1 MFDAELVELAR
12 GGDVQAFA
20 ALFERCRPSLYAV
33 AVGMLGSRADALDAV
48 QDTCVVA
55 LVRVGEL
62 RDAGAARAW
71 LHAVLRNVCLMRIR
85 RRREVPVPEVRLAD
99 VVPGPEVALEQHVM
113 RDWVWQALDGL
124 SPDERATVLL
134 RHFSRSS
141 SYEAIA
147 RLTAVPIGTVRSR
160 LNRARSRLAD
170 RLMSTVAG
178 TTLSH
183 ADLQT
188 SRRRTWEGFY
198 RAVHEEPV
206 PRTYRD
212 LFAADVDVRDS
223 GGQWHGIE
231 QWSAEERQAIA
242 VGVRATVVN
251 VLASS
256 DITVLEVDFRNPA
269 EWPDHCPPHAT
280 FVHRLRE
287 GRSDR
292 LHIDYP
298 AAAAGALRPDQ
309 HRAASS

>member
-1 MFDAELVELAR
+1 MLDAELGGLAR
-12 GGDVQAFA
+12 AGDVQAFA

-33 AVGMLGSRADALDAV
+33 AVRTLGSRADALDAV
-48 QDTCVVA
+48 QDTCVAA
-55 LVRVGEL
+55 LSRVGEL

-85 RRREVPVPEVRLAD
+85 RRREVPVAEVRLTD
-99 VVPGPEVALEQHVM
+99 VVPGPEAALEHHVM
-113 RDWVWQALDGL
+113 REWVWQALDGL

-134 RHFSRSS
+134 RYFSRSS

-147 RLTAVPIGTVRSR
+147 RITGVPVGTVRSR

-178 TTLSH
+178 TALSQ
-183 ADLQT
+183 ADLEDSQ
-188 SRRRTWEGFY
+188 RRTWAEFY
-198 RAVHEEPV
+198 RLLHERPV

-212 LFAADVDVRDS
+212 LFAADVDVRDTA
-223 GGQWHGIE
+223 GRWHGIE
-231 QWSAEERQAIA
+231 QWSAEEREAIA

-256 DITVLEVDFRNPA
+256 DITVLEVDFSNPA

-287 GRSDR
+287 GRCDR
-292 LHIDYP
+292 LRIDYP
-298 AAAAGALRPDQ
+298 V
-309 HRAASS
+309 